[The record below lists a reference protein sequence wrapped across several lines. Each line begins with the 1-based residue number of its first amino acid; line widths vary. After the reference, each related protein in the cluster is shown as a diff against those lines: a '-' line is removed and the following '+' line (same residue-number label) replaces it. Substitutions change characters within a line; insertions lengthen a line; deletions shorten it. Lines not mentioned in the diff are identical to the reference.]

1 MKKKVEEERTFCDI
15 CGVEPARL
23 KCHVCQ
29 KDLCPKHDLGISIHL
44 ERLEGSFG
52 DPYKFNAELCPEHA
66 LPLLPILEAY
76 AQYPGS
82 WESAGH
88 NAEFNAARLAEVL
101 AFLRKAEGGNDES
114 NSIR

>member
-15 CGVEPARL
+15 CEVELARY

-44 ERLEGSFG
+44 ERF
-52 DPYKFNAELCPEHA
+52 DHKFNAELCPEHG

-76 AQYPGS
+76 AQFPGS

-88 NAEFNAARLAEVL
+88 NAEFNDARLAEIL
-101 AFLRKAEGGNDES
+101 DFLRKSEGGK
-114 NSIR
+114 